1 MLVGTVGAQEL
12 PGRASVTTA
21 GSQPLLL
28 TTGSE
33 GTFSVI
39 TDVLFG
45 SGGRGPYSLSR
56 KPINRFTESVTVDNR
71 LLQRDFDYQVDYTTG
86 TITFTSAVGA
96 KSVIH
101 IEFSCDPS
109 KSVPNRAPLSMP
121 ISLDLLKKRDTALQ
135 FTGLYKQA
143 DPSAKSGTDL
153 AVYGLTGGS
162 KAGQTQLSSMM
173 LFSPDT
179 SGGQS
184 QGTSGQR
191 TAMKFGSST
200 KTDTLQLSTSYLRV
214 GEKFAG
220 AKDFNLQRGVE
231 AMDMSA
237 VYTPG
242 KSLSMSS
249 SYKRNEILTG
259 EKKGEALATT
269 EHKIVVTPDGAP
281 KLTIAHAE
289 VQKEKPGAQDLTTT
303 TDIVQLEQK
312 LGGSASAVATR
323 EAVTTGSGGDETRLT
338 TNQIVLD
345 TKPSDNLAVRSRVVQ
360 KESSKDGGETGYGME
375 INAAPSKTLTMKAAM
390 SRVDAEKTGKAGAE
404 TLNLVANPSKLLNLE
419 MNVAHSN
426 TDASGDQLTHAL
438 KVVSNPWS
446 ALRLELGLTGRNVET
461 AEDEFARTFMLSTT
475 PLRNMALQFDWAER
489 DSQVKGDE
497 QSEGIRVVTSPIA
510 AVKLSGALSQKET
523 PGTRAVSK
531 EAGVELRPFSHT
543 TIGGAYK
550 EVESNGAV
558 VSRVSEVSA
567 STKPVGFVELSGGY
581 KTRATAGQENL
592 DTMNVAMKVGSGG
605 FFNLTGAYSQNPE
618 DKKGIVQRMNT
629 QSLGLKTDFGRL
641 KLKGAY
647 TLKDEYL
654 AGRFGQQKDFGLDLR
669 LSQEALLTS
678 GYSVDERREAC
689 LLQTSVYSLGFVQRM
704 GSTLNLYLTGKMTTY
719 ERDRLLLQDQTEYEG
734 EARLGL
740 KF

>member
-1 MLVGTVGAQEL
+1 MVRARALGRAIAVIYLVMMLVGTVGAQEL
-12 PGRASVTTA
+12 PGRISATSA

-28 TTGSE
+28 TTGSQ

-39 TDVLFG
+39 SDVFFG
-45 SGGRGPYSLSR
+45 SDGRGPYSLSR

-71 LLQRDFDYQVDYTTG
+71 LLQRDFDYQADYTAG

-121 ISLDLLKKRDTALQ
+121 ISLDLLKKRNTALQ

-143 DPSAKSGTDL
+143 DPSTTSGTDL
-153 AVYGLTGGS
+153 TVYGLTGGS

-179 SGGQS
+179 SGGEG
-184 QGTSGQR
+184 QGTFGER
-191 TAMKFGSST
+191 TAMKFGSTT

-214 GEKFAG
+214 GENFAG
-220 AKDFNLQRGVE
+220 AKDFNLQSGVE

-249 SYKRNEILTG
+249 SYKRNENLTG

-281 KLTIAHAE
+281 KLTLARTE
-289 VQKEKPGAQDLTTT
+289 VQKEKAGAQDITTT
-303 TDIVQLEQK
+303 TDIVRLEQK
-312 LGGSASAVATR
+312 LGSSASAVVTR
-323 EAVTTGSGGDETRLT
+323 EAVTTGSGGD
-338 TNQIVLD
+338 
-345 TKPSDNLAVRSRVVQ
+345 
-360 KESSKDGGETGYGME
+360 ETGYGME
-375 INAAPSKTLTMKAAM
+375 INAAPSKTLSMKAAM
-390 SRVDAEKTGKAGAE
+390 SRVDADKTGKSGAE

-419 MNVAHSN
+419 MKVAHSN
-426 TDASGDQLTHAL
+426 TDASGDELVHAL

-446 ALRLELGLTGRNVET
+446 ALRLELGLTGRNVVT

-475 PLRNMALQFDWAER
+475 ALRNTALQIDWAER

-510 AVKLSGALSQKET
+510 AVKLSGAVSQTET
-523 PGTRAVSK
+523 TGTRAVSK

-558 VSRVSEVSA
+558 VSRVSEVNA
-567 STKPVGFVELSGGY
+567 STKPAGFVEVSGGY

-592 DTMNVAMKVGSGG
+592 DTVNVAMRVGTGG
-605 FFNLTGAYSQNPE
+605 LFNLTGAYSQNPE

-654 AGRFGQQKDFGLDLR
+654 AGRMGQQKDFGLDIR

-719 ERDRLLLQDQTEYEG
+719 ERDRMYLEDQTEYEG